1 MAFARDAWTLAATVI
16 VWTFGEML
24 FFPASAAYAT
34 DIAPDERRG
43 EYSGL
48 YTMVFSVAFAIGP
61 WAGTVVLERLGAR
74 TLWGG
79 TFVLGLIAAAM
90 FLRLREPR
98 AHRAL
103 PEQTLPDAAGP
114 AEI

>member
-1 MAFARDAWTLAATVI
+1 MAFARGFGALVATVV

-34 DIAPDERRG
+34 DIAPDARRG

-48 YTMVFSVAFAIGP
+48 YTMMFSVAFAVGP
-61 WAGTVVLERLGAR
+61 WAGTVVLERAGAR
-74 TLWGG
+74 VLWGLAFLLG
-79 TFVLGLIAAAM
+79 VLASAM
-90 FLRLREPR
+90 FVRMPEPLHHSE
-98 AHRAL
+98 A
-103 PEQTLPDAAGP
+103 EQALPDAAGS